1 MILRLLLS
9 SALAVAAAPAAAKPA
24 AKPPTY
30 DVIVR
35 GGTIY
40 DGSGAPGRRGDVGIR
55 GDKVVA
61 VGTLGRATAKRE
73 IDARGMAVAPGFIN
87 MLSWSTESLFTD
99 PLSQSDIRQG
109 VTFELLGEGLS
120 MGPLSP
126 ALKTRI
132 QGRLARKGVKDADW
146 TTLGEYLGLLER
158 RGVTPNVASFVG
170 ASTVRLNVIGDAG
183 RKATPDEIV
192 RMQALVTDA
201 MREGAFG
208 VSAAIE
214 YVPAN
219 YADTAELTAL
229 AHAAAPF
236 GGLYISHI
244 RSEQDHLVDSVR
256 EVIRIARDAGV
267 PAEIY
272 HLKAMGQNKLP
283 ELEKAIGLIEQAR
296 RQGLRITAD
305 MYPYTATATGFDVTM
320 PAWVQ
325 EGGIDK
331 WIERL
336 KDPAIRPRVIA
347 EMRKPPSG
355 LQGRL
360 EAVGSP
366 DNILVLGG
374 QTPPIQALAGQ
385 TLAQIAKARGTSPE
399 DTIIDL
405 IIADRSRIQVAYFVV
420 PEAGIRRVI
429 ALPWVSFGSDATSNT
444 AEGATLLEKE
454 HPRAYG
460 TFARVLGR
468 YVRDEKALTLADAVH
483 RLSGLPASNLGL
495 RDRGLLRA
503 GYFADVVVFDPR
515 TIADH
520 STFEK
525 PHAYATGMRDVLV
538 NGVPVLAGGE
548 HTGAK
553 PGRFVRK
560 PDVRAR

>member
-1 MILRLLLS
+1 MIRRLLLS
-9 SALAVAAAPAAAKPA
+9 SALAVATVAPAAAKPA
-24 AKPPTY
+24 VY

-55 GDKVVA
+55 GDRIVA
-61 VGTLGRATAKRE
+61 IGGLAGKTAKRV

-229 AHAAAPF
+229 ARAAAPF

-244 RSEQDHLVDSVR
+244 RNEQDHLVDSVH
-256 EVIRIARDAGV
+256 EVIQIARDAGV
-267 PAEIY
+267 RAEIY

-283 ELEKAIGLIEQAR
+283 ELEKAIGLIERAR

-468 YVRDEKALTLADAVH
+468 YVRDEKALTLADALH

-495 RDRGLLRA
+495 RDRGLLRT

-560 PDVRAR
+560 PDIRAQ